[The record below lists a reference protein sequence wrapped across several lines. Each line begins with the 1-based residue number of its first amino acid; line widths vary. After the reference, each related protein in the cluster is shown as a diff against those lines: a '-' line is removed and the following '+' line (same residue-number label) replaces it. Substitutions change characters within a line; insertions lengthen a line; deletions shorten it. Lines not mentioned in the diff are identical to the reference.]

1 MQAALPAILA
11 ERGIAGAGMIFRGT
25 RAACAPSADGKRAML
40 TAENIAA
47 LRRAAYRSQNRRADG
62 AWAVGGL
69 LYGDRYRTGAGAL
82 PRRGPQ
88 VFEGAARAG
97 GLTMGRRGDGG

>member
-1 MQAALPAILA
+1 
-11 ERGIAGAGMIFRGT
+11 
-25 RAACAPSADGKRAML
+25 ML

-69 LYGDRYRTGAGAL
+69 LYADRYGTGAGAL

-88 VFEGAARAG
+88 VFEGAG
-97 GLTMGRRGDGG
+97 GGG